1 MGKNLIYEQWSEN
14 WKPRFQYP
22 DETNMKDDLEEWVA
36 SVLTVFYIC
45 NTACG
50 TSIVAVD
57 LSKAL
62 LHIKRHDAQNQYQ
75 Y

>member
-1 MGKNLIYEQWSEN
+1 MGKNLIYKSEVKTEN
-14 WKPRFQYP
+14 P
-22 DETNMKDDLEEWVA
+22 DFNMRDDLEEWVA
-36 SVLTVFYIC
+36 SVLTVFYKW

-50 TSIVAVD
+50 TSIVAVH

-62 LHIKRHDAQNQYQ
+62 LHIRRHHAQNQHQ